1 MEQRLSK
8 LNDLATAKL
17 KSHKKLMTNLKRKPK
32 KMDELFRDMH
42 DEVFEEVDCLT
53 CANCCKTTSPIF
65 IDKDIE
71 RLANRLRM
79 KPSEFVSR
87 KLRLDEQGDYVL
99 QQSPCSFLNE
109 DNTCSV
115 YDDRPRACKEYPHTN
130 RKHMYQISNLTIKNA
145 TICPAVF
152 EMLERLQQAIRYK

>member
-1 MEQRLSK
+1 
-8 LNDLATAKL
+8 LATAKR
-17 KSHKKLMTNLKRKPK
+17 KSHKKLMINLKRKPK
-32 KMDELFRDMH
+32 VMDELFRETH
-42 DEVFEEVDCLT
+42 DEVFEKTDCLT

-71 RLANRLRM
+71 RLANRLRI
-79 KPSEFVSR
+79 KPSEFVNR
-87 KLRLDEQGDYVL
+87 KLRLDEEGDYVL

-115 YDDRPRACKEYPHTN
+115 YEDRPRACKEYPHTN
-130 RKHMYQISNLTIKNA
+130 RKHMHQISNLTVKNA

-152 EMLERLQQAIRYK
+152 DILESIQKNIKV